1 MIIPQLGEQLKEA
14 SNGEVYLTSVDTGG
28 TDWLWLAMA
37 ECGEDWTGGL
47 GEDAEVNVQ
56 LDSVQKMLT
65 MQQEWLNDGI
75 AMISTDGH
83 TDTDG
88 CRAQIVDG
96 KIASFPKAMWYM
108 SRFTTY
114 MPDEKGKWDITT
126 CPIWYSRVRRVPL
139 VSAEPVQL

>member
-1 MIIPQLGEQLKEA
+1 
-14 SNGEVYLTSVDTGG
+14 
-28 TDWLWLAMA
+28 
-37 ECGEDWTGGL
+37 
-47 GEDAEVNVQ
+47 
-56 LDSVQKMLT
+56 

-108 SRFTTY
+108 SRFTNY

-126 CPIWYSRVRRVPL
+126 CPVFEEGQKCSVGIGGTGTVVTNGCENPEL
-139 VSAEPVQL
+139 AAEWLAWAKCS